1 MNKKLAV
8 LLISFLIF
16 NPVGWGPASS
26 PPSAAAADTW
36 QLVWSDE
43 FDGPNGS
50 APDPTKW
57 NLIDAGGGFGN
68 NELQYYTRRRDNSYL
83 ENGSLV
89 IVAKKENYNNH
100 AYTSAK
106 LTSQYKGDWKYG
118 RFEIR
123 AKLPYGRG
131 MWPAIWMMPT
141 DSVYGGWPKSGE
153 IDIMENRGDQMNKVS
168 GTIHYGNDWPNNQ
181 WSGADYFLPAGQS
194 FADAYHTFAVEWEEG
209 VIRWYVDGVLYST
222 KTSWFTPSAPY
233 PAPFDQ
239 RFYLILNLAIG
250 GPNTPFTGF
259 TNPDDSV
266 LPQKFYIDYVRVY
279 AKTSSGGGS
288 LVALDRTG
296 WTATSSPAGS
306 GAANMLDGSLSTRW
320 TTGTAMA
327 PGQYVVV
334 DMQAAKTFR
343 RIVMDSTGS
352 NNDYARGYEVYVSND
367 GVNWGSAIASGTGTG
382 PVITVDFAVQ
392 TARYIKIV
400 QTGSASYWWSIHELN
415 VYADGGSGGSLVALD
430 RTGWTVT
437 TSPAGSGAANMLDG
451 SLSTRWTTGTA
462 MAPGQYVVVD
472 MQAAKTFRR
481 IVMDSTGSNNDYA
494 RGYEVYVSNDGVN
507 WGSAIASGTGTG
519 PVITVDFAVQTARY
533 IKIVQT
539 GSASYWWSIHELNVY
554 ADGGSGGSLVALDRT
569 GWTVTTSPAGSGA
582 ANMLDGSLSTRWTT
596 GTAMAPGQYVVVDM
610 QAAKTFRR
618 IVMDSTGS
626 NNDYARGYEVYVSND
641 GVNWGS
647 AIASGTGTG
656 PVITVDFAVQ
666 TARYIKIVQTG
677 SASYWWSIHELNV
690 YN

>member
-209 VIRWYVDGVLYST
+209 VSSLVCRRCIV
-222 KTSWFTPSAPY
+222 
-233 PAPFDQ
+233 FDQ
-239 RFYLILNLAIG
+239 DELVYAFRTVSGSFRPEVLSHSKSGDRRTEHAVYRFY
-250 GPNTPFTGF
+250 
-259 TNPDDSV
+259 
-266 LPQKFYIDYVRVY
+266 Q
-279 AKTSSGGGS
+279 
-288 LVALDRTG
+288 
-296 WTATSSPAGS
+296 
-306 GAANMLDGSLSTRW
+306 
-320 TTGTAMA
+320 
-327 PGQYVVV
+327 PG
-334 DMQAAKTFR
+334 
-343 RIVMDSTGS
+343 
-352 NNDYARGYEVYVSND
+352 
-367 GVNWGSAIASGTGTG
+367 
-382 PVITVDFAVQ
+382 
-392 TARYIKIV
+392 
-400 QTGSASYWWSIHELN
+400 
-415 VYADGGSGGSLVALD
+415 
-430 RTGWTVT
+430 
-437 TSPAGSGAANMLDG
+437 
-451 SLSTRWTTGTA
+451 
-462 MAPGQYVVVD
+462 
-472 MQAAKTFRR
+472 
-481 IVMDSTGSNNDYA
+481 
-494 RGYEVYVSNDGVN
+494 
-507 WGSAIASGTGTG
+507 
-519 PVITVDFAVQTARY
+519 
-533 IKIVQT
+533 
-539 GSASYWWSIHELNVY
+539 
-554 ADGGSGGSLVALDRT
+554 
-569 GWTVTTSPAGSGA
+569 
-582 ANMLDGSLSTRWTT
+582 
-596 GTAMAPGQYVVVDM
+596 
-610 QAAKTFRR
+610 
-618 IVMDSTGS
+618 
-626 NNDYARGYEVYVSND
+626 
-641 GVNWGS
+641 
-647 AIASGTGTG
+647 
-656 PVITVDFAVQ
+656 
-666 TARYIKIVQTG
+666 
-677 SASYWWSIHELNV
+677 
-690 YN
+690 